1 MGKNSIS
8 EYIKNIANNKNNLLS
23 VEVTSVSYPTFNGVL
38 PTGEELLNIR
48 LVSEEDDTN
57 FIQLPA
63 IGSNVLVGF
72 VDNQNAIGL
81 VYGELQEVLL
91 RGDQYDGLVKIN
103 DLVTKLNN
111 LENTLNTFMTTY
123 ASHVHPFVNALGVP
137 SATTPTASAP
147 PSPLTPTIKNDL
159 ENNKVKHGWYII
171 KWSAKPSYQK

>member
-91 RGDQYDGLVKIN
+91 RGDQYGGVVKVN

-111 LENTLNTFMTTY
+111 IESDLNNLKTAFSSWVVVPADGGAALKAITATWYGSTITQTT
-123 ASHVHPFVNALGVP
+123 V
-137 SATTPTASAP
+137 
-147 PSPLTPTIKNDL
+147 NDL

-171 KWSAKPSYQK
+171 KWSPKPSYQK